1 MDTVK
6 KIEDRIKKL
15 EDLNKERIKVE
26 TLLEQAMQQLKT
38 MGLNSLEEAQAELQR
53 LIQEKEKAE
62 AEAER
67 LITEFDE
74 KYKAFI

>member
-38 MGLNSLEEAQAELQR
+38 MGLNSLEEAQIELQR

-67 LITEFDE
+67 LIAEFDE